1 LRYELLTLPRLS
13 DTELTY
19 RNRRVL
25 QFPHPAYAW
34 LGLRPAIAQ
43 HTADEHGAFTRCAE
57 GRAVIVEIGV
67 AEGVSA
73 LAFREAMALDGT
85 LYLVDP
91 FHLSRIQMLNF
102 TKRTAHRLVSSSP
115 RGKVVW
121 RQQFSSEAVRNWKEP
136 IDLLMIDG
144 DHTESMVQKDWD
156 DWSRFVVP
164 GGLVAFHDARLF
176 EGGWTSPSY
185 GPVRVVDRLFRDGK
199 NSAWEI
205 VEEIDS
211 LVVVKRNS

>member
-1 LRYELLTLPRLS
+1 M
-13 DTELTY
+13 
-19 RNRRVL
+19 
-25 QFPHPAYAW
+25 
-34 LGLRPAIAQ
+34 
-43 HTADEHGAFTRCAE
+43 
-57 GRAVIVEIGV
+57 EIGV

-73 LAFREAMALDGT
+73 LAFRQAMAPDGT

-102 TKRTAHRLVSSSP
+102 TRRTARQLVATSS

-121 RQQFSSEAVRNWKEP
+121 RQQFSSEAVGNWKEP

-144 DHTESMVQKDWD
+144 DHTEAMVQKDWD
-156 DWSRFVVP
+156 DWSRFVVT

-176 EGGWTSPSY
+176 EGGWTVPSY
-185 GPVRVVDRLFRDGK
+185 GPVRVVDRLFRDAK
-199 NSAWEI
+199 NSAWQI

>member
-1 LRYELLTLPRLS
+1 
-13 DTELTY
+13 
-19 RNRRVL
+19 
-25 QFPHPAYAW
+25 
-34 LGLRPAIAQ
+34 
-43 HTADEHGAFTRCAE
+43 
-57 GRAVIVEIGV
+57 
-67 AEGVSA
+67 
-73 LAFREAMALDGT
+73 
-85 LYLVDP
+85 
-91 FHLSRIQMLNF
+91 
-102 TKRTAHRLVSSSP
+102 
-115 RGKVVW
+115 
-121 RQQFSSEAVRNWKEP
+121 
-136 IDLLMIDG
+136 MIDG